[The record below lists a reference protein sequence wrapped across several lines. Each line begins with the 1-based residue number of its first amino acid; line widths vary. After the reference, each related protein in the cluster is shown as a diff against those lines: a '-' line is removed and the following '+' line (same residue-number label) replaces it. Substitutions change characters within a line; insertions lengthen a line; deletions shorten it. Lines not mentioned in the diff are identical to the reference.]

1 MNERENDIARAREGQ
16 HHVIYPRLDFDKWEY
31 LCNYSVEDAR
41 LIIKA
46 RSESFNLNFRPFDPE
61 ADQNCT
67 LCNLNDIETVIHF
80 IGVCPILAPYR
91 LHYLNKTVLSIEEVC
106 SFLNGT
112 ENWSDL
118 CKYLKSA
125 ISYRRL
131 IINEFYL

>member
-46 RSESFNLNFRPFDPE
+46 RSESFNLNFRPIDPE